1 MPRSGTTL
9 TEQIIASHK
18 DVYGAGEL
26 NYLTK
31 TIKNNFFKKEFL
43 KQ

>member
-26 NYLTK
+26 KYL
-31 TIKNNFFKKEFL
+31 I
-43 KQ
+43 